1 MWTCNHGGTYIPT
14 VIYSWGLAIL
24 LRRPGF
30 VEDFIFSEYFFVNCT
45 TGMVGIFQL
54 KITFEGM

>member
-1 MWTCNHGGTYIPT
+1 MWPFNHGGTYIPT

-30 VEDFIFSEYFFVNCT
+30 VEGFIFSENFFVNYT

-54 KITFEGM
+54 KIHF